1 MKIVRLFEDNMLN
14 YELEMIKKYDLDM
27 SIEVK
32 PSKTE
37 EEIIKNAQDA
47 DIIITVYEPLTKK
60 VLENL
65 PNLKLVLFRSIG
77 FNTIDLEYANSIN
90 LPVSHLSEYCVDE
103 VANYV
108 VAAILM
114 NNRRINDFNDSIK
127 VDKVWD
133 YMLYP
138 NMRRLSEQTVGLI
151 GFGNIPRLVAKR
163 LSIFGCEIVAYD
175 PFVSDDIF
183 EKYGVKKVELDTL
196 FEKCDY
202 ISSHLPLNDK
212 TKGMLNKKLFDKTTK
227 EPVLINSSRG
237 AVVVENDLVKALENG
252 KFSYA
257 ILDVVSSED
266 PDLNS
271 LPFMQMKNVVLTP
284 HIAFYSTDAILH
296 GVRENMENIKAFING
311 NYENANIVN
320 KVNLK

>member
-1 MKIVRLFEDNMLN
+1 MKIVRLFEDDMLD
-14 YELEMIKKYDLDM
+14 YELEMIKKYGLDVT
-27 SIEVK
+27 IEVK

-37 EEIIKNAQDA
+37 EEIIENAKDA

-60 VLENL
+60 VLEQL

-77 FNTIDLEYANSIN
+77 FNTVDLEYANSIN

-114 NNRRINDFNDSIK
+114 HNRRINDFNDSIK
-127 VDKVWD
+127 IDKVWD
-133 YMLYP
+133 YMLFP

-163 LSIFGCEIVAYD
+163 LAVFGCEIVAYD
-175 PFVSDDIF
+175 PFVSDEIF
-183 EKYGVKKVELDTL
+183 EKNGVTKVDLENL

-202 ISSHLPLNDK
+202 ISSHLPLNEK
-212 TKGMLNKKLFDKTTK
+212 TRGMLNKQLFDKTTK
-227 EPVLINSSRG
+227 EPVFINSSRG
-237 AVVVENDLVKALENG
+237 AVVVENDLVDALDNG
-252 KFSYA
+252 KISYA

-266 PDLNS
+266 PDLNV
-271 LPFMQMKNVVLTP
+271 LPFMNMKNVVLTP
-284 HIAFYSTDAILH
+284 HVAFYSTDAILH
-296 GVRENMENIKAFING
+296 GVRENIENIKAFIEKK
-311 NYENANIVN
+311 YEDANIVN
-320 KVNLK
+320 LNR